1 MKTFDFTELDKIW
14 KEIEESCKEFEDLM
28 EKWRQNP
35 FADYDVIFGED
46 DEEGQ

>member
-14 KEIEESCKEFEDLM
+14 KEIEESCKECEELM
-28 EKWRQNP
+28 EKWRLNS